1 MGWLHN
7 FLEVVGEK
15 MPDGDIH
22 MPFLLKWK
30 HLHQLYYSE
39 VVYAYRLKAFKGL
52 LQKRFP
58 KVSLLLVGAVLTFI
72 PGKLK
77 FPKSQRLGKC
87 TECSHMESAR
97 LRIRNEAEDRLVR
110 EAMRYHFTYISAE
123 RLSFVQRK
131 TNARTYPDNYM
142 SINIDFSEKVS
153 LPHHSPAVKSWMRKN
168 KRFSVTVI
176 GIMDHNSGSYFYHY
190 PTFCYS
196 QDPNLVLSVLF
207 RHLEARVTAHGA
219 PRAKILYLQADNKV
233 AENKSICHL
242 AFATMLIMKGIFSEV
257 YLCYLPPG
265 HTHEDVDQLFSI
277 WKALLKSTSAHLPED
292 FIDLIDRAFRNEE
305 VRPKIFSV
313 ERVWDWKTFFRLHL
327 NGLHFYTEPRF
338 FHFYKNDQGKVVFKA
353 KIGATDGVWSEEM
366 EVLSSEPPEFP
377 QVIQRSAI
385 TRECVNETL
394 SCASTGIVSE
404 QQHQDWVDILDM
416 YEQAEEFDGDHSD
429 HWNAM
434 RMPAPPV
441 PIHNENVGQLRLEC
455 LPRDPPS
462 NPTLNAYS
470 GLFVAVEADPETSD
484 DSFWIGKIVK
494 VCQAMLKIR
503 WWTKGEDDIW
513 IEDPDYTAVT
523 AIWPQSVIAS
533 LRTFEDDG
541 FMLSHRM
548 KANLLAECYLRR
560 NPEIEDF

>member
-153 LPHHSPAVKSWMRKN
+153 LPHHSPVVKSWMRKN

-190 PTFCYS
+190 PTFCYHKIQIWS
-196 QDPNLVLSVLF
+196 F
-207 RHLEARVTAHGA
+207 RF
-219 PRAKILYLQADNKV
+219 
-233 AENKSICHL
+233 C
-242 AFATMLIMKGIFSEV
+242 
-257 YLCYLPPG
+257 
-265 HTHEDVDQLFSI
+265 
-277 WKALLKSTSAHLPED
+277 
-292 FIDLIDRAFRNEE
+292 
-305 VRPKIFSV
+305 
-313 ERVWDWKTFFRLHL
+313 
-327 NGLHFYTEPRF
+327 
-338 FHFYKNDQGKVVFKA
+338 
-353 KIGATDGVWSEEM
+353 
-366 EVLSSEPPEFP
+366 
-377 QVIQRSAI
+377 SAI
-385 TRECVNETL
+385 
-394 SCASTGIVSE
+394 
-404 QQHQDWVDILDM
+404 
-416 YEQAEEFDGDHSD
+416 
-429 HWNAM
+429 
-434 RMPAPPV
+434 
-441 PIHNENVGQLRLEC
+441 
-455 LPRDPPS
+455 
-462 NPTLNAYS
+462 
-470 GLFVAVEADPETSD
+470 
-484 DSFWIGKIVK
+484 
-494 VCQAMLKIR
+494 
-503 WWTKGEDDIW
+503 
-513 IEDPDYTAVT
+513 
-523 AIWPQSVIAS
+523 
-533 LRTFEDDG
+533 
-541 FMLSHRM
+541 
-548 KANLLAECYLRR
+548 
-560 NPEIEDF
+560 